1 MTDDPKLYLYE
12 QCRRFAAADCPDDL
26 APAIDDVAHDAFEQA
41 LKELPHLRPQ
51 PGKTLANCIEGLAC
65 LRVID
70 AYKHLK
76 TKKERRAR
84 DARRVSPTDALPDG
98 NGQLQFEIVLPEAM
112 DAMDN
117 LMSMVDAHFLPDW
130 VRELRRVQRSLYGRD
145 RALANALLKEAE
157 RVSGDGPRRK
167 LNVQRICR
175 QLGMSVYEF
184 GRCRAR
190 LRHRFRKAW
199 NLFKDYYA
207 TR

>member
-130 VRELRRVQRSLYGRD
+130 VRELRRVRDTLHGRD
-145 RALANALLKEAE
+145 RRIVNAIFAE
-157 RVSGDGPRRK
+157 SNRTRRVPSLRQVRR
-167 LNVQRICR
+167 N
-175 QLGMSVYEF
+175 LGMCWREF
-184 GRCRAR
+184 SLRRAR
-190 LRHRFRKAW
+190 LRRRFRHAW
-199 NLFKDYYA
+199 DLFLA
-207 TR
+207 HQRTR